1 MPTLVDTGILLRGFA
16 RTDPQ
21 YRDIRRALF
30 KLRRQGQ
37 EFLAAFQNIA
47 EFMNVSTRPTSARG
61 GYGLSIE
68 MTNQRVQFIET
79 TCRVVTENPSSYARW
94 RELVARYQVS
104 GVSVHDARLIAVMLV
119 HGAQRLFTLNER
131 DFRRYEPEGIVIV
144 TPQSLLAADS
154 AN

>member
-61 GYGLSIE
+61 
-68 MTNQRVQFIET
+68 
-79 TCRVVTENPSSYARW
+79 
-94 RELVARYQVS
+94 VS
-104 GVSVHDARLIAVMLV
+104 AHEHHA
-119 HGAQRLFTLNER
+119 
-131 DFRRYEPEGIVIV
+131 
-144 TPQSLLAADS
+144 
-154 AN
+154 